1 MAQSIR
7 QICLRLLA
15 RLLALF
21 TRDPGPGWKPSRRDP
36 SLDGR

>member
-21 TRDPGPGWKPSRRDP
+21 IRDPGPGWKPSHRGT
-36 SLDGR
+36 SLHGR

>member
-7 QICLRLLA
+7 QIGLRLLA
-15 RLLALF
+15 HLLALF
-21 TRDPGPGWKPSRRDP
+21 TRDPGPGWKPSHRGT